1 MTMVRALCAVMAAAA
16 LCSSQT
22 VNIGGTV
29 TDAAG
34 APLAGAAVRLENGGQ
49 SAATAADGGF
59 LLSGPA
65 AVVMQNRGFVE
76 HKLSATIRN
85 CVLFVNALEKSSV
98 VVTAYTIRGRA
109 IAQVRQT
116 LAAAGLQ
123 GVALPRSGAGIY
135 LYEVRSGN
143 SAFVIKSCS
152 VGGTSQS
159 IAGSSQV
166 PSSIDVAKRTRE
178 AAGIND
184 VIAVTKS
191 GYLNYRVA
199 VTNSDTSGVEIRMI
213 VCNGTVSDT
222 DGNVYQ
228 TVKLGSQVWTT
239 ENLRTTRFNDGT
251 GIPHAAP
258 LSEWAHCTTSAYCF
272 VLNTTDA
279 DSIRK
284 FGALYNWFA
293 ANAKKLAPAGW
304 HVPDTAEWLMLQNYL
319 IAHGYNWDGTATENR
334 IAKSLAAQA
343 DWTTCA
349 LDGAVGN
356 GLTKNNSTGFA
367 ALPGGLRY
375 YDIDFSNMGQNAY
388 WWAATPA
395 DNDHSYYCMLGN
407 CNDFLNSYLSLN
419 TCGFSVRLVKD

>member
-1 MTMVRALCAVMAAAA
+1 MIMARALCAVMASAA
-16 LCSSQT
+16 LCFSQT
-22 VNIGGTV
+22 VNIGGSV
-29 TDAAG
+29 SDATG

-49 SAATAADGGF
+49 STATAADGSF

-65 AVVMQNRGFVE
+65 AVVRQNCGFAA
-76 HKLSATIRN
+76 HKLSGTVRN
-85 CVLFVNALEKSSV
+85 GVLLVNALEKSLV
-98 VVTAYTIRGRA
+98 VITAYTIQGRA
-109 IAQVRQT
+109 IANVRRT
-116 LAAAGLQ
+116 LAAGLQ
-123 GVALPRSGAGIY
+123 GVALPRSGAGVY
-135 LYEVRSGN
+135 LYDVRSGN

-152 VGGTSQS
+152 VGGTSKS
-159 IAGSSQV
+159 IAGSFQG
-166 PSSIDVAKRTRE
+166 PSSINMAKQAGGEVA
-178 AAGIND
+178 IND

-199 VTNSDTSGVEIRMI
+199 VTNADTGGIGITMI
-213 VCNGTVSDT
+213 ACEGTVSDT

-251 GIPHAAP
+251 AIPQAAP

-272 VLNTTDA
+272 VLNTTNA

-304 HVPDTAEWLMLQNYL
+304 HVPDTAEWLVLQNYL
-319 IAHGYNWDGTATENR
+319 IAQGYNWDGTAMGNK
-334 IAKSLAAQA
+334 IAKSLAAKA
-343 DWTTCA
+343 DWVTCA

-356 GLTKNNSTGFA
+356 DLTKNNSTGFSA
-367 ALPGGLRY
+367 TPGGLRY
-375 YDIDFSNMGQNAY
+375 YDIDFSNIGQNGY

-395 DNDHSYYCMLGN
+395 DNDHSYYCMLGT